1 MHQDIS
7 LPTSAEAAANVPAPR
22 SLAQRL
28 KTFGRELL
36 QTVLVMAVL
45 FLGVRG
51 VAQNFRVEG
60 PSMQPT
66 LTSGEF
72 LWVNKAAYFEWN
84 GQYVLGGPQRGDIAV
99 LRSPDTSEDID
110 LIKRVIGLP
119 GDHVRI
125 QRGEVF
131 INGQAL
137 AEPYI
142 SFQAS
147 YTYPLDGKDV
157 VVPAGQYFVLGDN
170 RPNSRDS
177 HLGWFVPAENLVG
190 RAWLSYWPPAA
201 WGVMPG
207 VAYATP

>member
-7 LPTSAEAAANVPAPR
+7 LPTNVEPAKAAGKR
-22 SLAQRL
+22 SLASSL
-28 KTFGRELL
+28 KGFGREFL
-36 QTVLVMAVL
+36 QTTVLIVAL

-51 VAQNFRVEG
+51 LAQNFRVEG

-66 LTSGEF
+66 LMSGEF

-84 GQYVLGGPQRGDIAV
+84 GQYILGGPQRGDIAV

-119 GDHVRI
+119 GDRLRI

-131 INGQAL
+131 INDQPL

-142 SFQAS
+142 RFQAS
-147 YTYPLDGKDV
+147 YNFPFDRHDL

>member
-1 MHQDIS
+1 MQPDAS
-7 LPTSAEAAANVPAPR
+7 LPANVEVTAVPTQRSIAR
-22 SLAQRL
+22 SL
-28 KTFGRELL
+28 KGFGREFVQTALL
-36 QTVLVMAVL
+36 MAAL

-51 VAQNFRVEG
+51 LAQNFRVEG

-66 LTSGEF
+66 LTTGEF

-99 LRSPDTSEDID
+99 LRSPDTTEDID

-119 GDHVRI
+119 GDRLRI

-131 INGQAL
+131 INGQPL
-137 AEPYI
+137 TEPYI
-142 SFQAS
+142 RFQAS
-147 YTYPLDGKDV
+147 YNYPFDGQDV
-157 VVPAGQYFVLGDN
+157 VVPAGEYFVLGDN

>member
-1 MHQDIS
+1 MHPDVS
-7 LPTSAEAAANVPAPR
+7 LPTTVEATNVRAQR
-22 SLAQRL
+22 SLARGL
-28 KTFGRELL
+28 KNFVREFL
-36 QTVLVMAVL
+36 QTILLIVVL

-72 LWVNKAAYFEWN
+72 LWVNKAAYFEWG

-99 LRSPDTSEDID
+99 LHSPDTHEDID

-119 GDHVRI
+119 GDRVRVVH
-125 QRGEVF
+125 GEVF
-131 INGQAL
+131 INGQPL

-142 SFQAS
+142 RFQAS
-147 YTYPLDGKDV
+147 YNYPLDGPEA

-190 RAWLSYWPPAA
+190 RAWLSYWPPAS

-207 VAYATP
+207 VAYADR